1 MADTPSVAQAQDQVN
16 SAQDALTK
24 ANQDV
29 SYRTTVFNSLDSDLH
44 IAADKAAGKTAD
56 SPEAKYYNGLQA
68 QWQTASNNLSAAQ
81 ANAITAS
88 NNLTAAQQNLTTAQ
102 QTASAA
108 SSQTAG
114 DAATTNTDP
123 ATQNTGTDSGDRNDP
138 VTGDE
143 EANQTDNNDDSTS
156 PVPAVGTNLFAQ
168 YVPSSSDVSNVP
180 TPLVL
185 GAPAPTVPG
194 QRVGGPTDPNENILD
209 SYASYTYGL
218 TLHVLTKD
226 DYNTLVQTPT
236 DFTPT
241 KTLISSASRYQN
253 SRDPEFNV
261 DFYFDDF
268 KLETVIGQNATNR
281 GTNAITMSFTI
292 IEPYGMT
299 LLDRIINVN
308 NTGLNGK
315 NYLDMPYLLELNFFG
330 ADDSGQLSEISAH
343 TKWFPIKFISF
354 KIKASTKGS
363 EYAIEAIPFNHVA
376 NLDSI
381 QSLKT
386 RMEITAKTV
395 AEYFAYE
402 LDADSAASVKDA
414 DNDDTKRQE
423 KIKAAAEDTKARQ
436 EAANKAAADYNR
448 QQEEQPFDPEGTG
461 SQNYGD
467 QAVRK
472 PEKVKPTDPGV
483 SDKPISIKTKSF
495 AAAYNAWNQVE
506 VKRGTFEVADEINFV
521 FVDHDIENSSIV
533 DPKKNSSRKVGETD
547 AATNAKSTGDNK
559 DAAPAATAD
568 FQTTVRSLDAGTSIN
583 DIVNLALTNS
593 KWWQDQTVDSATQ
606 NASSN
611 NSSSNQ
617 PSSSSDNTPLRM
629 WKIVPSVILKDFD
642 HKRNEWGKII
652 TFYVNSYDVHQ
663 QDDDRMKKAAPPNPV
678 KIYNY
683 TYTGHNKSILSFE
696 LDFNTLYY
704 NQINAD
710 RGNGSAATGP
720 SQDSDEK
727 NNNDKTSY
735 DNDKGRIDQTIKKG
749 NSGTAQTTAGGSINS
764 SKAQNAASAAESRY
778 TSAGGDMITLDL
790 TILGDPEFIK
800 QDDLFLT
807 PANAGDDP
815 KYAGNSGSLKM
826 DESEIFCYVTFRTPT
841 DFNQSTGLYDLDSS
855 NKYAVSEF
863 SGYYQVNTVSS
874 EFKSGKF
881 IQILHMYRVKKQE
894 VVNKSNTQDPAP
906 ADNQRNQD
914 TTNMPADNPAVS
926 AGDVAAP
933 VDTPPPQ
940 EQTPPAAEAETPA
953 PEAQPPAGELV
964 ASDENPFADQE
975 DQNLAKVADTA
986 PTVSVDEATSSD
998 GNTVPV
1004 QSIDVKAATDATNA
1018 QDATTQITALSNA
1031 NLDLQVQNAM
1041 LTQQNSILQQQG
1053 NLEQV
1058 FANKDIIAKN
1068 QATEKANA
1076 DKAFELARKYKLD
1089 IATGTTVTGD
1099 SYIKLG

>member
-1 MADTPSVAQAQDQVN
+1 MSTLQDIEGLNPQFSNPNLIYPGQSVLLPDG
-16 SAQDALTK
+16 S
-24 ANQDV
+24 
-29 SYRTTVFNSLDSDLH
+29 SYTVV
-44 IAADKAAGKTAD
+44 AGD
-56 SPEAKYYNGLQA
+56 
-68 QWQTASNNLSAAQ
+68 
-81 ANAITAS
+81 
-88 NNLTAAQQNLTTAQ
+88 NLTRIANKFDKDQIIRDVNPGAN
-102 QTASAA
+102 
-108 SSQTAG
+108 TAG
-114 DAATTNTDP
+114 DAATDNTDP
-123 ATQNTGTDSGDRNDP
+123 ATQDTGTDSGNPNAP
-138 VTGDE
+138 VTSE
-143 EANQTDNNDDSTS
+143 EAANQSDNNDVSTS
-156 PVPAVGTNLFAQ
+156 PVPTETNPVTQ
-168 YVPSSSDVSNVP
+168 YDSSASDVSNVP

-330 ADDSGQLSEISAH
+330 ADDSGKLSEISAH

-436 EAANKAAADYNR
+436 EAANKRAT
-448 QQEEQPFDPEGTG
+448 E
-461 SQNYGD
+461 GD
-467 QAVRK
+467 QSGANELDSAVNGNSGVRT

-483 SDKPISIKTKSF
+483 SDKPIAIKTKSF

-568 FQTTVRSLDAGTSIN
+568 FQTTVRSFDAGTSIN

-906 ADNQRNQD
+906 GANQRNQD

-975 DQNLAKVADTA
+975 DQNLAEVADTA

-1004 QSIDVKAATDATNA
+1004 QNA
-1018 QDATTQITALSNA
+1018 
-1031 NLDLQVQNAM
+1031 
-1041 LTQQNSILQQQG
+1041 
-1053 NLEQV
+1053 
-1058 FANKDIIAKN
+1058 FA
-1068 QATEKANA
+1068 
-1076 DKAFELARKYKLD
+1076 
-1089 IATGTTVTGD
+1089 
-1099 SYIKLG
+1099 